1 MSFANPL
8 FVVVAILAA
17 LGAIALVRLV
27 DRRAST
33 QAFAYSNV
41 AFAERVAG
49 RNVALDRVLLGA
61 FVLGIFGLVGALAG
75 PHVTAAVPS
84 NDATVVLCVDTSGS
98 MRATD
103 VAPSRIEAARA
114 AVTSF
119 IDALP
124 GGTKVGIV
132 AFSTGAVV
140 VQAPTADREQ
150 ARASVANIPSPN
162 GGTAIGD
169 ALESAARMLPE
180 KGARAI
186 VLLTDGVNN
195 SGSSP
200 LAVAPQIGASGTRIF
215 TVGIGTQD
223 GGIIPGTMEQAQ
235 IDEDALRSVAD
246 AGHGDYRRATDAG
259 DLQGALG
266 RLVRET
272 VWEKKRVD
280 ASLAFALCGGVFA
293 VAAALGAATIGRF
306 P

>member
-8 FVVVAILAA
+8 LVVVAILAA
-17 LGAIALVRLV
+17 IGAIVLVRLV
-27 DRRAST
+27 DRRASS

-41 AFAERVAG
+41 AFVERVAG
-49 RNVALDRVLLGA
+49 RNVALDRILVAA
-61 FVLGIFGLVGALAG
+61 FVLGVFGLVGALAG
-75 PHVTAAVPS
+75 PHLTAAVPS

-114 AVTSF
+114 AVTAF

-124 GGTKVGIV
+124 SGTKVGIV
-132 AFSTGAVV
+132 AFSTGAIVI
-140 VQAPTADREQ
+140 QSPTADRDQ
-150 ARASVANIPSPN
+150 ARAAVASIPPPN

-169 ALESAARMLPE
+169 ALVSAARMLPE

-200 LAVAPQIGASGTRIF
+200 LEVAPQIGATGTRIF
-215 TVGIGTQD
+215 TVGIGTQN
-223 GGIIPGTMEQAQ
+223 GGLIPGTMEEAQ
-235 IDEDALRSVAD
+235 IDEDALRAVAD

-259 DLQGALG
+259 DLQGALA

-280 ASLAFALCGGVFA
+280 ASLGFA
-293 VAAALGAATIGRF
+293 VVGGLFVTLAALGAATIGRF